1 MRRYS
6 KVSQL
11 TLFVQRFTKEKFMRA
26 VSLAVLLVASSVM
39 AGPVEV
45 SFNEDLQIHQFIE
58 EVETPKD
65 FDKNLGKPMNHRS
78 EVDLNEVEVVF
89 DQLVN
94 LGKKVWALVENNKPV
109 VNVKYMFANALP
121 KGVRS
126 AEELENFSDLQH
138 VSYRVHGENLYGMTV
153 YDLTYSLVHRY
164 GGSYQGRGK
173 FLENVAV
180 VPSFLEV
187 AWGYNVNYE
196 VDKVSVVNTGSREN
210 PVGSILL
217 QTNFKVSTVLKSM
230 ETHSVYDF
238 RGDSAIVKAVQR

>member
-1 MRRYS
+1 MRS
-6 KVSQL
+6 
-11 TLFVQRFTKEKFMRA
+11 

-39 AGPVEV
+39 ATPVAV

-58 EVETPKD
+58 QVETPKD
-65 FDKNLGKPMNHRS
+65 FDKNLGKPMVHRS
-78 EVDLNEVEVVF
+78 EIDIPAVEVVF

-94 LGKKVWALVENNKPV
+94 LGKKVWALVENNKPA
-109 VNVKYMFANALP
+109 VNVNYMYANALP

-126 AEELENFSDLQH
+126 SEELDSFSELQH
-138 VSYRVHGENLYGMTV
+138 VSYRVHGENLYGVTV

-180 VPSFLEV
+180 VPSALEV
-187 AWGYNVNYE
+187 SWGYTVNYNVE
-196 VDKVSVVNTGSREN
+196 KVSVVNTGTREN
-210 PVGSILL
+210 PVGAVLL
-217 QTNFKVSTVLKSM
+217 ETNFKVSTVLKSL

-238 RGDSAIVKAVQR
+238 RGDSAQVTAVQH